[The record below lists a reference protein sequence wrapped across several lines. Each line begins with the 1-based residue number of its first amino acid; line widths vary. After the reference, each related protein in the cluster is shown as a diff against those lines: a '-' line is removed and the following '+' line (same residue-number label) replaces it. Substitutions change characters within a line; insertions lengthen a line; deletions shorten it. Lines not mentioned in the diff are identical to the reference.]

1 MIKKILLMV
10 ILAMTLVGCS
20 ARDIA
25 LWKEV
30 QRENR
35 NLRIGECTDL
45 GDGTAS
51 CKNEYGNMIR
61 VPIRR

>member
-1 MIKKILLMV
+1 
-10 ILAMTLVGCS
+10 MTLVGCS